1 MTKSK
6 IRFADTRP
14 FLLLSLSAS
23 IIISFS
29 PLLGGGGAH
38 AEENNGLEILVKGA
52 PFKDPLG
59 SVPQSASI
67 FLTEDLQK
75 QEATT
80 FQDSIESI
88 PNFSYS
94 SGTSRPRFFLIRGVG
109 ELEQYEGAPNP
120 SVATVV
126 DDIDF
131 SGLGIPMPLF
141 DIERVE
147 VLRGPQGIQ
156 YGANG
161 LAGVVAI
168 RSQNPTAEINGF
180 VSLHAGNDDLRG
192 GGAAVGGAIPGTDEK
207 LQIRASAFRTVQDGF
222 RNNVF
227 LSRDD
232 TNKRDEQ
239 FARLK
244 VRYLPSEDL
253 TIDLV
258 GWLSDSDN
266 GFDAFTIDNSLTNQS
281 DDPGQDALETRSGAL
296 KIAANLSEDLQ
307 FESITAAMN
316 AEQDYSFDGDWGN
329 NPFWAPFDP
338 YDFFSD
344 SDRERTMYSQEFR
357 LHGDESEYQ
366 HGENSRWLL
375 GTFIQELSEDTLTRE
390 FSNDVEFDSL
400 ESDYDATT
408 GAVFGQFEIPLA
420 TNTAI
425 TAGLRLERRDA
436 RYSDSRGA
444 RLTPDHS
451 VAGGQVALTHD
462 LDDST
467 RIYAQISRGYKGGG
481 VNAGPSVPTSQRTFE
496 PEFLWNA
503 ETGIKGSWF
512 DDFITSSIAVF
523 YQSRRDQQL
532 SFAFQDDP
540 SDPLSFTF
548 ITDSSAEG
556 ESVGLEIDTVI
567 RPINGVELYGN
578 GSLLESEFTDVPAET
593 PDLDGRQ
600 FSHAP
605 NWQYAAGVRITPHE
619 NFFGRLEVTGRDRFF
634 FDDSHSQRSSPYH
647 LVNASVAYLN
657 NGLRVSLWAKNLFDQ
672 NYATRGFFF
681 GNEPPNFPNTL
692 YIQRGDPQAFG
703 ITISQAFG

>member
-1 MTKSK
+1 MNILKL
-6 IRFADTRP
+6 RFADAYPSLLFTLTV
-14 FLLLSLSAS
+14 FLVLAGLPINSNL
-23 IIISFS
+23 
-29 PLLGGGGAH
+29 AH
-38 AEENNGLEILVKGA
+38 SEENNGLEILVKGA

-59 SVPQSASI
+59 SIPQSASVSL
-67 FLTEDLQK
+67 FEDLQR
-75 QEATT
+75 QEVTT
-80 FQDSIESI
+80 FQDTIESI

-94 SGTSRPRFFLIRGVG
+94 GGTSRPRFFLIRGVG

-168 RSQNPTAEINGF
+168 RSQDPTADINGF
-180 VSLHAGNDDLRG
+180 VSLQGGNDNLRS
-192 GGAAVGGAIPGTDEK
+192 GGAAVGGAIPGTDDK
-207 LQIRASAFRTVQDGF
+207 LMLRVSAYRTAQDGF

-227 LSRDD
+227 LNRDD

-239 FARLK
+239 FARVKL
-244 VRYLPSEDL
+244 RYAPNEDL

-258 GWLSDSDN
+258 GWLSDADN

-281 DDPGQDALETRSGAL
+281 DDPGQDSLATRAGAL
-296 KIAANLSEDLQ
+296 KIGANLSDDLQ

-357 LHGDESEYQ
+357 FHGNESEYR
-366 HGENSRWLL
+366 HGENYRWLA
-375 GTFIQELSEDTLTRE
+375 GTFIQELTEDTLTRE
-390 FSNDVEFDSL
+390 FSDDIEFDSL

-408 GAVFGQFEIPLA
+408 GAVFGQVEIPLA
-420 TNTAI
+420 TDTAI

-436 RYSDSRGA
+436 RYTDSRSA
-444 RLTPDHS
+444 RLNPDHS
-451 VAGGQVALTHD
+451 VAGGQIALTHD

-467 RIYAQISRGYKGGG
+467 RVYAQISRGYKGGG

-512 DDFITSSIAVF
+512 DDFITSSVAVF

-532 SFAFQDDP
+532 KFAFQDDP

-556 ESVGLEIDTVI
+556 QSVGLELDTVI
-567 RPINGVELYGN
+567 RPIDGIELYGN
-578 GSLLESEFTDVPAET
+578 GSLLESEFTDVPSQV

-605 NWQYAAGVRITPHE
+605 SWQYAAGVRVAPHE

-634 FDDSHSQRSSPYH
+634 FDDSHSQRSNPYH
-647 LVNASVAYLN
+647 LVNASVAYIN

-703 ITISQAFG
+703 ITVSQSFG